1 MADYWS
7 TFSPVSASPQINQQ
21 TQSAVAYIANEL
33 LENGLK
39 FHHAAVPDAI
49 TLRLYLATDGLRFY
63 LTNSLDP
70 ATMPQFQKFIQKLLT
85 QDTHELYQQQLQA
98 NMTVNNRQSHLGFLT
113 MRNDYQ
119 AQLAWKFDIAPQQ
132 PQLVL
137 VTTMVEL
144 TMA

>member
-1 MADYWS
+1 
-7 TFSPVSASPQINQQ
+7 
-21 TQSAVAYIANEL
+21 L